1 MKTVLLTGGSRG
13 IGKAVK
19 ELFLAR
25 GFKVLAPSRE
35 EMDLSDL
42 SSIARYTAS
51 LKQGV
56 EVLVNCAGI
65 NELAGLEE
73 VTEEKIQKMI
83 SVNLLAQVQLIQWAS
98 KHMKAK
104 SYGRIVNF
112 SSIWSE
118 FSKPRRVLYS
128 VAKAAVNGLTT
139 AAAVELAPHNI
150 LVNAVAPGF
159 VNTEMTFANNTPEQ
173 IRQITDQLPIRRLA
187 EPKEI
192 AELVYFLASEQNSF
206 MTGQTL
212 FIDGGFSCI

>member
-159 VNTEMTFANNTPEQ
+159 VNTEMTSANNTPEQ

>member
-19 ELFLAR
+19 DLFLSR
-25 GFKVLAPSRE
+25 GFNVLAPSRE
-35 EMDLSDL
+35 EMNLSDH

-51 LKQGV
+51 IPQGV
-56 EVLVNCAGI
+56 EVLINCAGI

-73 VTEEKIQKMI
+73 VTDEKIQKMI

-98 KHMKAK
+98 KFMKKK

-159 VNTEMTFANNTPEQ
+159 VNTEMTSANNTPEQ
-173 IRQITDQLPIRRLA
+173 IRQITDNLPMRRLA